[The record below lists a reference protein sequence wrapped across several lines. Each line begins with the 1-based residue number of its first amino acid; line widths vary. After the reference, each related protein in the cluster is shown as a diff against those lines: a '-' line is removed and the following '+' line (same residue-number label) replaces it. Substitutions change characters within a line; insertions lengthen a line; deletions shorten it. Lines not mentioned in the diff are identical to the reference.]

1 MRQTRGALTMLL
13 QQYRGILKNAWIK
26 NFVAAAVVVASGSAM
41 AADLQV
47 INAWDD
53 TGYKTYNDT
62 LTSGETVDI
71 SSEKEVFVHSVGNTV
86 NVVDGG
92 ALNITGSTK
101 ASIFANEINIKG
113 GEVNFSNSQ
122 EGRLI
127 TSALNVTG
135 GKITVAEGKIARFKG
150 LPEYNGTPS
159 AEIDTET
166 FGSQSIVVSGGTI
179 VNSGFLQVGSIND
192 THPDATK
199 SLKVTGGEVVNNE
212 NATLN
217 LNMNSSFARGTLN
230 NEGVLDVGSSEAKD
244 VPNNYTVTGYAED
257 LGLKYDED
265 SYGGQ
270 VKIENGATLSLADDS
285 VDLRED
291 IFTTLASTKTRHLIN
306 NGTLIAR
313 TLNVLDTGNLEA
325 LASDSDE
332 QATLQNAGT
341 IIADSITTNA
351 DFRVGQGSNVTALN
365 GITLEGSG
373 DGLLDVT
380 GTLTVGKNGGSATLK
395 NVKTLEACNDANST
409 INLLG
414 SVNLNGADVQV
425 NPNSTAVINIGN
437 ADAKSSVSGINVLD
451 VMTGAEDNN
460 NSGTIKLKNATVSAN
475 YLGVM
480 HEDGMNATTNSQSVS
495 VDDTHGLV
503 LDGSDLSVAQSYT
516 LQYANS
522 VKLANGS
529 NLSLNVAN
537 ISTTDDQTINNDSD
551 MTSEQEQA
559 VWLTWL
565 NNGAGTTTAVN
576 ADSSS
581 TVTVTGNT
589 AEIDIGTDEGK
600 KSLYSIYSLLGIGD
614 TSGLSSSFKGTVNG
628 LNIKD
633 SSVKT
638 DTDSDGNK
646 TASIDEI
653 INSEAAATTD
663 AFADTAVTGIS
674 SAAIEKS
681 INVGSLAASSE
692 AELSQIALGA
702 ATVTLNKAAVRT
714 IDGQKVNAFATASD
728 GSIAGVELS
737 KADSELI
744 LNNDGAIGAITT
756 TEDNQ
761 GNLRLQHGTIAV
773 QGDVGSKERSLA
785 QVVVKKST
793 ANVANVY
800 TEALDVCA
808 DSNLVATV
816 IAIGDEASSVAGQ
829 VNADSLQL
837 SSGTSLSVGLDGDNG
852 ASGTVVAKRMQ
863 LNGGNIF
870 VDPEYGQKASAVV
883 ADSFGEISETEDIN
897 TTLDGSVTI
906 AKNAVVGVGVGLDD
920 LRSALTSLGLTD
932 ATGSFGESNTAN
944 ALYLNKGLTVASG
957 NNVTLNKN
965 ATVASTDAD
974 KFVLGANSA
983 LVISSDLASA
993 IANDT
998 TAAVTLANGG
1008 SGAVTAAEGS
1018 KVVIA
1023 GEVTGADVNNKK
1035 IFATNVDGIEDLVN
1049 NEGAQVSFANNSYYQ
1064 SSLNADGTLSV
1075 SARADLAS
1083 SMTKASAPVRSLIT
1097 DVVNT
1102 ATNIESSGKE
1112 GVRFVY
1118 DRADAS
1124 LGGDVETA
1132 ARLAVLGGAY
1142 QVAQKVAS
1150 ASQSAALGRAGFGV
1164 DTPTAVKGQHV
1175 DVWTDIIYSH
1185 SSSDNFKAQGIDY
1198 GAKVKL
1204 YGLALGADHLFD
1216 NGIRSGAYINFGKG
1230 TADGK
1235 GAGAGVDNDFDFFGA
1250 GLYAGGKIWNELKL
1264 FADLGVSQIKND
1276 LERDVAGYGTLK
1288 SSPDMTVM
1296 SLGLT
1301 AQYVFSTDFAE
1312 IAPYAGVRLSRY
1324 DLDSYDVKSSQGKI
1338 ARSDFD
1344 VQNVVSFPVG
1354 VTLSKEF
1361 ISGSWKFNTLLD
1373 AGVIFN
1379 TGDLEA
1385 DGNTRFTGASNGMKL
1400 SSDVLDD
1407 VSYHVG
1413 VNFDVA
1419 VENASFGLGV
1429 KYSGSDN
1436 TDDYAV
1442 NAHVSYAF

>member
-26 NFVAAAVVVASGSAM
+26 NFVAAAVVVASGSAV
-41 AADLQV
+41 AADLV
-47 INAWDD
+47 EISDNWTADD
-53 TGYKTYNDT
+53 YTKYDST
-62 LTSGETVDI
+62 LTSGEAVEINSSKNVSPRSVANTV
-71 SSEKEVFVHSVGNTV
+71 EVVGN
-86 NVVDGG
+86 G
-92 ALNITGSTK
+92 ALNISGEKVTV
-101 ASIFANEINIKG
+101 FANAITLNG
-113 GEVNFSNSQ
+113 GNVSFSDTQ
-122 EGRLI
+122 DGRLS
-127 TSALNVTG
+127 TSKLEVKDGT
-135 GKITVAEGKIARFKG
+135 ISVASGSRASFKG

-159 AEIDTET
+159 EET
-166 FGSQSIVVSGGTI
+166 YTKKFGSQSIVVSGGI
-179 VNSGFLQVGSIND
+179 IENSGFLQVGSIND
-192 THPDATK
+192 THKDATK
-199 SLKVTGGEVVNNE
+199 SLTVTDGQVVNNE
-212 NATLN
+212 KATLN
-217 LNMNSSFARGTLN
+217 LNMNSNFAEGTLV
-230 NEGVLDVGSSEAKD
+230 NEGVLEVGASAAED

-257 LGLKYDED
+257 LGLKYYED

-270 VKIENGATLSLADDS
+270 VKIQNGATLSLADDS

-291 IFTTLASTKTRHLIN
+291 IFTTLASTKTQHLIN
-306 NGTLIAR
+306 HGTLVAR
-313 TLNVLDTGNLEA
+313 TLNILDTGNLEA

-341 IIADSITTNA
+341 IIANSITTNA
-351 DFRVGQGSNVTALN
+351 DLRIGLGSNVTALE
-365 GITLEGSG
+365 GITLGGSG
-373 DGLLDVT
+373 DGQLDVA
-380 GTLTVGKNGGSATLK
+380 GTLTVGKNGGSATLQ
-395 NVKTLEACNDANST
+395 NVKTLEACNDNNST

-460 NSGTIKLKNATVSAN
+460 NSGTIKLKNATVSAS

-480 HEDGMNATTNSQSVS
+480 HEDGMNDTTNSQSVS
-495 VDDTHGLV
+495 VDDTHGLL

-529 NLSLNVAN
+529 NLTLNVAN
-537 ISTTDDQTINNDSD
+537 ISTTDDQVISDND
-551 MTSEQEQA
+551 MTSEQEEA
-559 VWLTWL
+559 AWLTWL
-565 NNGAGTTTAVN
+565 NNGAGTTTAIS

-581 TVTVTGNT
+581 TLTVTGNT
-589 AEIDIGTDEGK
+589 VEIDIGTEDGK

-646 TASIDEI
+646 TASIDDV
-653 INSEAAATTD
+653 INSEAAANTD
-663 AFADTAVTGIS
+663 ALADTTVTGIES
-674 SAAIEKS
+674 VVEKS
-681 INVGSLAASSE
+681 INVGSLAAKSD
-692 AELSQIALGA
+692 ADLSQITLGS

-714 IDGQKVNAFATASD
+714 VDGQKVNAFATASD

-756 TEDNQ
+756 TEDKQ
-761 GNLRLQHGTIAV
+761 GNLRLQQGTIAV
-773 QGDVGSKERSLA
+773 QGDVGSKEKSLA

-800 TEALDVCA
+800 TEALDVGA

-816 IAIGDEASSVAGQ
+816 IAIGDKASSVAGQ

-883 ADSFGEISETEDIN
+883 ADSFGEINSADDIN
-897 TTLDGSVTI
+897 TTVDGSVTI
-906 AKNAVVGVGVGLDD
+906 AKNAVVGVGVGLED
-920 LRSALTSLGLTD
+920 LRSVLSSLGLTD
-932 ATGSFGESNTAN
+932 ATGSFSESDTAN

-957 NNVTLNKN
+957 NNVTLDKN
-965 ATVASTDAD
+965 ATAASTDAD

-998 TAAVTLANGG
+998 TAAVTLVNGK

-1035 IFATNVDGIEDLVN
+1035 IFATNVNDVEDLVN

-1064 SSLNADGTLSV
+1064 SSLNADGSLSV

-1102 ATNIESSGKE
+1102 ATNIEASGKE

-1124 LGGDVETA
+1124 LGGNVETA

-1338 ARSDFD
+1338 AKSDFD

-1373 AGVIFN
+1373 AGVTFN

-1413 VNFDVA
+1413 VNFDA
-1419 VENASFGLGV
+1419 TVENASFGLGV